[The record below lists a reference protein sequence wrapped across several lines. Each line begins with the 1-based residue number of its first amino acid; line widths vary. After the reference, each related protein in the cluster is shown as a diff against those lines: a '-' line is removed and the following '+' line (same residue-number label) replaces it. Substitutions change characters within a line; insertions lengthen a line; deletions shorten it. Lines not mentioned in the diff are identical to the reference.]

1 MSEAVRHWAA
11 RTRLPLVLG
20 LTDGLLTA
28 LTLAAATLTASSAD
42 DDPMLSV
49 RVGCVALV
57 TSAFTVFVADY
68 AERRAQLA
76 RGTAQ
81 LNLTHRGQLATTR
94 LGRRARLRALEAA
107 TVASTSGFL
116 AAALPLMVGA
126 LIPGAAW
133 GVVAVAVA
141 ALMALGAVLARIL
154 AGHTGRWILAMG
166 LGGVLVT
173 WIGIQLHIA

>member
-1 MSEAVRHWAA
+1 MNDALRRWAV

-28 LTLAAATLTASSAD
+28 LTLSAD
-42 DDPMLSV
+42 SLTSSGAGVDLFLSV

-68 AERRAQLA
+68 AERRAELTRA
-76 RGTAQ
+76 SEQ
-81 LNLTHRGQLATTR
+81 LNLTRRGQLATTR
-94 LGRRARLRALEAA
+94 LGRLARYRALTASL
-107 TVASTSGFL
+107 VASTSGFL

-126 LIPGAAW
+126 LIPGPAW
-133 GVVAVAVA
+133 GVIVVVVA

-154 AGHTGRWILAMG
+154 AGSTGRWVLAMG
-166 LGGVLVT
+166 LGGVAIT